1 MDEEIKKDDVELE
14 KGDEKLQEC
23 QKKSNEY
30 LNNWKR
36 SAADF
41 INYKKEEM
49 ERTAM
54 LINYTKE
61 DMIDKI
67 LPILDNFYLAAKQMP
82 EDVGKSVWG
91 GGFLQIVKQVEEF
104 LKKEGIE
111 EIKVVGEKFNP
122 NFHEVIEEVGPA
134 EASAKGGETGII
146 VEEVQ
151 KGYTSNGKVLR
162 PAKVRVT
169 K

>member
-1 MDEEIKKDDVELE
+1 MSNEEQNVNNDTASSADELVEL
-14 KGDEKLQEC
+14 K
-23 QKKSNEY
+23 KKSDEY

-67 LPILDNFYLAAKQMP
+67 LPILDNFYLAAGQMP
-82 EDVGKSVWG
+82 EEVGKSVWG
-91 GGFLQIVKQVEEF
+91 GGFLQIIKQVEEF

-111 EIKVVGEKFNP
+111 VIEVVGQKFNP
-122 NFHEVIEEVGPA
+122 ETMEIVQEIEGKESGTVA
-134 EASAKGGETGII
+134 Q
-146 VEEVQ
+146 EVQ
-151 KGYTSNGKVLR
+151 KGYMANGKVLR
-162 PAKVRVT
+162 PAKV
-169 K
+169 KISK